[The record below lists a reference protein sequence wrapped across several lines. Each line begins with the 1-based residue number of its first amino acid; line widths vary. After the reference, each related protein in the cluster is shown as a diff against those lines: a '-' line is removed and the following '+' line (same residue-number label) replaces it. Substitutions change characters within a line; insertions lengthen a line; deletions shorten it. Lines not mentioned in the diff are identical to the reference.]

1 MNLLFLT
8 PYFPPEVGA
17 AQTRIHELAVR
28 LARMGHRV
36 SVLTTFPNY
45 PSGVVPKEWRG
56 KFFWKCVDEGI
67 HVYRIWSY
75 AVPNRGFLKRIL
87 GHLSFALFASCA
99 APLLPSYDAIIVE
112 SPPLFDGLAGLF
124 LSAMKRAPYLFTVSD
139 LWPES
144 AIQMGVLKNPVLI
157 WLSQQIEMLF
167 YRRAAAVLAVTEG
180 IRKAIVS
187 AGIDSQKVV
196 LFRAAVDTEFFL
208 PDMDGSEMRRMLG
221 ISPRDFLVLY
231 AGTLGMAHNLSAIL
245 EAAAFFQSE
254 GNNKIRFVLAGDGA
268 EKQMLKDKA
277 RILGLNNLTFLD
289 PVPKARMPFL
299 LNAADCVAVS
309 VRDLKIFRGAL
320 PTKLFEAM
328 SCAKPV
334 VLAVAG
340 EAEEVVRNAEAGLCV
355 TPGDSVGIHNALLAL
370 AEDPENAAQM
380 GKKGREFVIQH
391 FSRECRAQELNDYL
405 LRLVPDD
412 GEQDSLRKA
421 SVSRA
426 KVDVDNS
433 SCFPSEQ

>member
-75 AVPNRGFLKRIL
+75 AVPNKGFLKRIL
-87 GHLSFALFASCA
+87 GQLSFAFFASCA
-99 APLLPSYDAIIVE
+99 APLLPRCEAIIVE

-157 WLSQQIEMLF
+157 WLSKQIEMLF
-167 YRRAAAVLAVTEG
+167 YRRAAAVFAVTQG
-180 IRKAIVS
+180 IRRTIVS
-187 AGIDSQKVV
+187 EGIDSQKVV
-196 LFRAAVDTEFFL
+196 LFRAGVDTEFFL
-208 PDMDGSEMRRMLG
+208 PNMDGSETRRMLG

-245 EAAAFFQSE
+245 EAASLFQSE
-254 GNNKIRFVLAGDGA
+254 GNNNMRFVLAGDGA
-268 EKQMLKDKA
+268 EKQTLKDKA

-299 LNAADCVAVS
+299 LNAADCVVVS
-309 VRDLKIFRGAL
+309 VRDLEIFRGAL

-340 EAEEVVRNAEAGLCV
+340 EAEEAVRSAESGYCV
-355 TPGDSVGIHNALLAL
+355 TPGDSAGIHNALLAL
-370 AEDPENAAQM
+370 AQDPANAAQM
-380 GKKGREFVIQH
+380 GKNGREFVVQH
-391 FSRECRAQELNDYL
+391 FSRDSRAQELNECL
-405 LRLVPDD
+405 LRLASNN
-412 GEQDSLRKA
+412 GEQDSLLKA
-421 SVSRA
+421 NLSRA
-426 KVDVDNS
+426 TADDDNS
-433 SCFPSEQ
+433 ARVPLEQ